1 MTTSTNSGT
10 DSARHMLKA
19 VDAHNGRRSPA
30 VGDLHQDRS
39 SGVPA
44 GTAKVV
50 FFLVGCALLVGCAF
64 AIDKLGQWSAD
75 YGQVWVFL
83 GFFLVMSLGG
93 RWFWSGADAGL
104 GWVKY
109 RIRS

>member
-1 MTTSTNSGT
+1 M
-10 DSARHMLKA
+10 
-19 VDAHNGRRSPA
+19 
-30 VGDLHQDRS
+30 
-39 SGVPA
+39 
-44 GTAKVV
+44 V

-75 YGQVWVFL
+75 HGQVWVFL

-104 GWVKY
+104 GWVKD